1 MKLLTFTAPAI
12 LCAAIAF
19 PALLF
24 SAYKGSNWPQA
35 LLCAFLPGCFLL
47 LANVLIRMNRDISRL
62 RRRVARLEGKVLPG
76 PLSPDHPDASGTAQT
91 DNSVAP
97 SSAAPAP

>member
-19 PALLF
+19 PALLI
-24 SAYKGSNWPQA
+24 SAYKGSNWSQA

-47 LANVLIRMNRDISRL
+47 VANVLIRMSRDISRL
-62 RRRVARLEGKVLPG
+62 RHRVARLEGKVLPG
-76 PLSPDHPDASGTAQT
+76 PQSADHPDASGIARS
-91 DNSVAP
+91 DNSVTP
-97 SSAAPAP
+97 SSPAPPP